1 MPMNLG
7 LGLGLSRRAVASG
20 GGGNVAPVI
29 TGVPTISG
37 TAAVGE
43 TLTFNPASVTGTPT
57 PSRLW
62 KLYRDGVEI
71 LETASSTYDVVGADQ
86 GRDLTVEQIET
97 NVAGSDTATSLAT
110 AIPSLDPA
118 TLSPTAWFRPN
129 DTTSALFTGSG
140 IPAVSP
146 SVGQTVGLHLDK
158 SQAYG
163 LGSER
168 VTNGSLTGNTGWTS
182 SQGATTVG
190 SAGGIVM
197 TGTPNSTIV
206 TNAATT
212 YTSGR
217 IYRITFTIS
226 GYSAGAVY
234 VQLSNGASAPAVA
247 SSNLTANG
255 TYTIYL
261 LSNGNTTLRFLSSG
275 TTTLT
280 IDDVSAREV
289 LGNHAIQATAGSRPT
304 LAQTGGG
311 VENLTDDGGDSLNW
325 TAPSG
330 TYTVKYVDT
339 AAAVTTLTSQSLSG
353 TVDMLPIS
361 GLVEI
366 IYINRALTSDED
378 AGLDNYLEDVANPS

>member
-1 MPMNLG
+1 MPMKLG
-7 LGLGLSRRAVASG
+7 LTMGLSGRAVASG

-43 TLTFNPASVTGTPT
+43 TLTFTPASVTGTPT

-62 KLYRDGVEI
+62 KVYRNGVEI

-275 TTTLT
+275 TTTLS